1 MKTLNTL
8 KNNILRSI
16 AVLAVLFSLNS
27 CETLELEILESPNAL
42 TPASSDIDFY
52 LNAMQLNMASF
63 FNGVKDEGMQ
73 LTRMS
78 HLYGPFYENA
88 YSTTQMSGP
97 WNSAYSNIFTDY
109 NNMVPR
115 AAEKGWET
123 HIGIAKFIK
132 AYAMITLV
140 DYLGDVPYSQAAL
153 GVENL
158 NPGVDSGASIYDAAL
173 ALILEAK
180 QHFSVPAQSPSND
193 LFYGGSRAN
202 WSKATGTLELKL
214 RLQRRNAAD
223 SNDAT
228 AINAL
233 IAGAADNLIT
243 TSSSDFQFKYGTLN
257 ASPDSRHPAFV
268 SNYELAADVNDYM
281 SNAYMAEFVAQKDV
295 VDVRANYYFY
305 RQDDDVTDND
315 DNEIPCGNERRPSH
329 YALSDI
335 FCYIGYNDVTPAQS
349 TSNGYWG
356 RDHGDNDGIPPDG
369 GLRTAWGLYP
379 IGGQFD
385 DGSFTSTSGQDM
397 GLKGAGIQPI
407 LLSSYTHFMIAE
419 WSLANGDAE
428 TARQFLAS
436 GLAESFSKVTGFA
449 AEMGAA
455 GAVEFRSG
463 ASIDETAFLG
473 SLTDNINAYIDYV
486 AGTGATSLWNTTDD
500 KMGLLVQEYF
510 LALWGNG
517 VEAYNTFRRT
527 DKPTDL
533 QPLLKTAN
541 NDMIQSFFYP
551 RTEVDNNNQLTQ
563 KGDHLVKVFWDN

>member
-1 MKTLNTL
+1 MKKLNTF
-8 KNNILRSI
+8 KNKIISSI
-16 AVLAVLFSLNS
+16 TVLTVLFSLNS

-52 LNAMQLNMASF
+52 LNAMQLNMGSLF
-63 FNGVKDEGMQ
+63 SGVKDEGMQ
-73 LTRMS
+73 LTRMT

-88 YSTTQMSGP
+88 YATTQMSGP
-97 WNSAYSNIFTDY
+97 WNVSYSDIFTDFS
-109 NNMVPR
+109 NMVPR
-115 AAEKGWET
+115 AEEKGWET

-173 ALILEAK
+173 ALIQEAK
-180 QHFSVPAQSPSND
+180 NHFSVPAQSPSND
-193 LFYGGSRAN
+193 LFYGGDRAK
-202 WSKATGTLELKL
+202 WTRATNTLELKL

-223 SNDAT
+223 SNDAA
-228 AINAL
+228 AINSL
-233 IAGAADNLIT
+233 ISNASSGLIV
-243 TSSSDFQFKYGTLN
+243 SKAQDFQFKYGTLN
-257 ASPDSRHPAFV
+257 ASPDSRHPDFV
-268 SNYELAADVNDYM
+268 SNYELAADVADYM

-295 VDVRANYYFY
+295 TDVRANYYFY
-305 RQDDDVTDND
+305 RQDSNVSNND
-315 DNEIPCGNERRPSH
+315 DNEIPCGNERRPDH
-329 YALSDI
+329 YSLSEI
-335 FCYIGYNDVTPAQS
+335 FCYIGYNDVTPSLS

-356 RDHGDNDGIPPDG
+356 RDHGDDDGIPPDG
-369 GLRTAWGLYP
+369 GLRTAPGLYP

-385 DGSFTSTSGQDM
+385 DGSFTATSGNQM

-419 WSLANGDAE
+419 WNLVNGNTE
-428 TARQFLAS
+428 VARQFLAS

-449 AEMGAA
+449 AEMGNAA
-455 GAVEFRSG
+455 AVEFRSS
-463 ASIDETAFLG
+463 ASISETEFLG
-473 SLTDNINAYIDYV
+473 SLQANIDAYIDYV
-486 AGTGATSLWNTTDD
+486 AGTGATSLWNTTND

-510 LALWGNG
+510 LALFGNG

-527 DKPTDL
+527 DKPSDL

-551 RTEVDNNNQLTQ
+551 RTEVDNNNQLNQ
-563 KGDHLVKVFWDN
+563 KSDHLQKVFWDN

>member
-1 MKTLNTL
+1 MKKLNTF
-8 KNNILRSI
+8 KNKIISSI
-16 AVLAVLFSLNS
+16 TVLTVLFSLNS

-52 LNAMQLNMASF
+52 LNAMQLNMGSLF
-63 FNGVKDEGMQ
+63 SGVKDEGMQ
-73 LTRMS
+73 LTRMT

-88 YSTTQMSGP
+88 YATTQMSGP
-97 WNSAYSNIFTDY
+97 WNVSYSDIFTDFS
-109 NNMVPR
+109 NMVPR
-115 AAEKGWET
+115 AEEKGWET

-173 ALILEAK
+173 ALIQEAK
-180 QHFSVPAQSPSND
+180 NHFSVPAQSPSND
-193 LFYGGSRAN
+193 LFYGGDRAK
-202 WSKATGTLELKL
+202 WTRATNTLELKL

-223 SNDAT
+223 SNDAA
-228 AINAL
+228 AINSL
-233 IAGAADNLIT
+233 ISNASSGLIV
-243 TSSSDFQFKYGTLN
+243 SKAQDFQFKYGTLN
-257 ASPDSRHPAFV
+257 ASPDSRHPQFV
-268 SNYELAADVNDYM
+268 DDYELAADVLYYM

-295 VDVRANYYFY
+295 TDVRANYYFY
-305 RQDDDVTDND
+305 RQDGDVSNND
-315 DNEIPCGNERRPSH
+315 DNEIPCGNERRPDH
-329 YALSDI
+329 YSLSEI
-335 FCYIGYNDVTPAQS
+335 FCYIGYNDVTPSLS

-356 RDHGDNDGIPPDG
+356 RDHGDDDGIPPDG
-369 GLRTAWGLYP
+369 GLRTAPGLYP

-385 DGSFTSTSGQDM
+385 DGSFTATSGNQM

-419 WSLANGDAE
+419 WNLVNGNTE
-428 TARQFLAS
+428 VARQFLAS

-449 AEMGAA
+449 AEMGNAA
-455 GAVEFRSG
+455 AVEFRSS
-463 ASIDETAFLG
+463 ASISETEFLG
-473 SLTDNINAYIDYV
+473 SLQANIDAYIDYV
-486 AGTGATSLWNTTDD
+486 AGTGATSLWNTTND

-510 LALWGNG
+510 LALFGNG

-527 DKPTDL
+527 DKPSDL

-551 RTEVDNNNQLTQ
+551 RTEVDNNNQLNQ
-563 KGDHLVKVFWDN
+563 KSDHLQKVFWDN

>member
-1 MKTLNTL
+1 MKTLNTF
-8 KNNILRSI
+8 KNKIISSI
-16 AVLAVLFSLNS
+16 TVLTVLFSLNS

-42 TPASSDIDFY
+42 TPVSSDIDFY
-52 LNAMQLNMASF
+52 LNAMQLNMGSF

-73 LTRMS
+73 LTRMT

-88 YSTTQMSGP
+88 YATTQMSGP
-97 WNSAYSNIFTDY
+97 WNDAYSDIFTDFS
-109 NNMVPR
+109 NMVPR
-115 AAEKGWET
+115 AEEKGWET

-173 ALILEAK
+173 ALIQEAK
-180 QHFSVPAQSPSND
+180 NHFSVPAQSPSND
-193 LFYGGSRAN
+193 LFYGGDRAQ
-202 WSKATGTLELKL
+202 WTRATNTLELKL

-223 SNDAT
+223 SNDAA
-228 AINAL
+228 AINSL
-233 IAGAADNLIT
+233 ISNAASGLIV
-243 TSSSDFQFKYGTLN
+243 SKAQDFQFKYGTLN
-257 ASPDSRHPAFV
+257 ASPDSRHPEFV
-268 SNYELAADVNDYM
+268 SDYELAADVNNYM

-295 VDVRANYYFY
+295 TDIRANYYFY
-305 RQDDDVTDND
+305 RQDGNVSNND
-315 DNEIPCGNERRPSH
+315 DNEIPCGNERRPDH
-329 YALSDI
+329 YSLSEI
-335 FCYIGYNDVTPAQS
+335 FCYIGYNDVTPSKS

-369 GLRTAWGLYP
+369 GLRTASGLYP

-385 DGSFTSTSGQDM
+385 DGSFTATSGNQM

-419 WSLANGDAE
+419 WNLVNGNTE
-428 TARQFLAS
+428 VARQFLAS

-449 AEMGAA
+449 AEMGNAA
-455 GAVEFRSG
+455 AVEFRSS
-463 ASIDETAFLG
+463 ASISETEFLG
-473 SLTDNINAYIDYV
+473 SLQANIDAYIDYV
-486 AGTGATSLWNTTDD
+486 AGTGATSLWNTTND

-510 LALWGNG
+510 LALFGNG

-527 DKPTDL
+527 DKPSDL

-551 RTEVDNNNQLTQ
+551 RTEVDNNNQLNQ
-563 KGDHLVKVFWDN
+563 KSDHLQKVFWDN